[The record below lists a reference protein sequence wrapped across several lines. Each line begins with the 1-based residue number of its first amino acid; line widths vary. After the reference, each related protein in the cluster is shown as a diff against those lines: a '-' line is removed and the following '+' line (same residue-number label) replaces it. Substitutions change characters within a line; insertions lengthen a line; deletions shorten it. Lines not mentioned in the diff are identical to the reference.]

1 MEKSVEL
8 PKGKESRICVLRCKL
23 PPEDD
28 EPVVLHHYLRE
39 AGYLNVDVVDI
50 DKLTS
55 GAQLD
60 EVMTRNY
67 DLIFN
72 VCDGGKPSP
81 YSGED
86 VCGYLDQKCKVPFV
100 GPLTGAIDPS
110 R

>member
-8 PKGKESRICVLRCKL
+8 PKGKESRICILKNKW
-23 PPEDD
+23 PSDY
-28 EPVVLHHYLRE
+28 EPLIIREHMQE
-39 AGYLNVDVVDI
+39 AGYLNVEVVEI

-72 VCDGGKPSP
+72 ICDGGKPSP
-81 YSGED
+81 FSGED